1 MKSLTAS
8 LLGCLAMSS
17 HQPPAHLRYLKARL
31 RPLLRPQV
39 WGTIIFLLVVS
50 TLAGV
55 YFANLEEFI
64 AEENQDT
71 PTVTNNNN
79 NNNDADNAQAPQTSI
94 SQEDRAI
101 AADIDISA
109 LLENDLAANTETL
122 DAAPEK
128 PRENL
133 FEQYMRQRQE
143 RNKAANSSQ
152 GQTNQQPA
160 AANIDDNPFTIRFP
174 TANNAGRN
182 NAATSTNP
190 FLSNLTNN
198 NSNGLNSPNST
209 ITNNTNAL
217 QTALDRAN
225 GYNRQTNVDA
235 NGNAINPLQAALDR
249 QPIAQSNTNLIA
261 QPNQLTPLL
270 GTTPYYTGVTTTIPN
285 SGTPLQGSVPL
296 TPYSNLPGNTT
307 LPAQVPTTGIPTN
320 IPNAYNPGVTNNVPN
335 SYTYLNQPLVP
346 NTPQTLPSTSG
357 VNNSNFPNSP
367 VQTAPNQIQNTP
379 APFSIPNN
387 PPGRTIGGGQI
398 NTFSNP

>member
-1 MKSLTAS
+1 
-8 LLGCLAMSS
+8 MSS

-71 PTVTNNNN
+71 PTQS
-79 NNNDADNAQAPQTSI
+79 NNNDADNDRTPQTSI
-94 SQEDRAI
+94 SPEDRAI

-128 PRENL
+128 PRENI

-143 RNKAANSSQ
+143 RDKAANSSQ

-160 AANIDDNPFTIRFP
+160 AANIDYNPFAVKFSP
-174 TANNAGRN
+174 ANNN
-182 NAATSTNP
+182 TATSTNP

-198 NSNGLNSPNST
+198 NSNGLNSTNST

-249 QPIAQSNTNLIA
+249 QPTAQSNTNLIA

-285 SGTPLQGSVPL
+285 SGTPVQGSVPL

-307 LPAQVPTTGIPTN
+307 LPTQVPTTGIPTN
-320 IPNAYNPGVTNNVPN
+320 IPNAYNPGLTNNPPN

-357 VNNSNFPNSP
+357 VNNSNIPNSP
-367 VQTAPNQIQNTP
+367 VQTAPNQIQNAP

>member
-8 LLGCLAMSS
+8 LLGLPAMSS

-50 TLAGV
+50 TLAGY

-71 PTVTNNNN
+71 PTVSNN
-79 NNNDADNAQAPQTSI
+79 NNNDADNDRSPQSSI
-94 SQEDRAI
+94 SPEDRAI

-133 FEQYMRQRQE
+133 FEQYMKQRQAKD
-143 RNKAANSSQ
+143 KAADSSP
-152 GQTNQQPA
+152 GQANQQPV
-160 AANIDDNPFTIRFP
+160 AANIDENPFSIKFSSG
-174 TANNAGRN
+174 NNAGRN
-182 NAATSTNP
+182 NTATSTNP
-190 FLSNLTNN
+190 FLGNLSGN
-198 NSNGLNSPNST
+198 NSYGLNSNNST
-209 ITNNTNAL
+209 TPNLNNNTNAL

-225 GYNRQTNVDA
+225 GYSRQTNVDA

-249 QPIAQSNTNLIA
+249 QPVAQTNYNLIA

-270 GTTPYYTGVTTTIPN
+270 GTVPYYTGVTTTIPN
-285 SGTPLQGSVPL
+285 SGIPVQGTVPL
-296 TPYSNLPGNTT
+296 TPYSNVSGNPTQT
-307 LPAQVPTTGIPTN
+307 IPIPTTGVTSN
-320 IPNAYNPGVTNNVPN
+320 IYNPGLTNNPVN
-335 SYTYLNQPLVP
+335 SYTYLNQPQVP
-346 NTPQTLPSTSG
+346 NTVQTLPSTSG
-357 VNNSNFPNSP
+357 VSNLNSVNSA
-367 VQTAPNQIQNTP
+367 VQTTPNQVQNTP
-379 APFSIPNN
+379 APFSIPRT

>member
-8 LLGCLAMSS
+8 LLGSLAMSS

-50 TLAGV
+50 SLAGV

-64 AEENQDT
+64 AEENQDP
-71 PTVTNNNN
+71 PTVSNNNN
-79 NNNDADNAQAPQTSI
+79 NADNDRAPQSSI
-94 SQEDRAI
+94 SPEDRAI

-128 PRENL
+128 PRENI

-143 RNKAANSSQ
+143 RDKAANSSP
-152 GQTNQQPA
+152 GQANQQPA
-160 AANIDDNPFTIRFP
+160 PANIDDNPFTIKFP
-174 TANNAGRN
+174 TGNNAGRN
-182 NAATSTNP
+182 NAAISTNP
-190 FLSNLTNN
+190 FLANLTNN
-198 NSNGLNSPNST
+198 NSNGLNLPNST
-209 ITNNTNAL
+209 TTNLNNTNAL

-249 QPIAQSNTNLIA
+249 QPTAQSNTNLIA

-285 SGTPLQGSVPL
+285 SGTPVQGSVPL
-296 TPYSNLPGNTT
+296 APYSNLPGNTT

-320 IPNAYNPGVTNNVPN
+320 IPNAYNPGLTNNVPN

-357 VNNSNFPNSP
+357 VNNSNFPNSA
-367 VQTAPNQIQNTP
+367 VQTAPNQVQNTP